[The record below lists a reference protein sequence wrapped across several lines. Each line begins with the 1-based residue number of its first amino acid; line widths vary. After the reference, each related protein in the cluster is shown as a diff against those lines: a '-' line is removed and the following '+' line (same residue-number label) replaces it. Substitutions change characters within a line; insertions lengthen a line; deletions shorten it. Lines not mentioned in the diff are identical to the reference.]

1 MFKFFNKKSKKEIE
15 KKQLTSVELKL
26 KFFSHHEHA
35 WIIQS
40 NFLRRNFDMFL
51 DILPENV
58 LKFVVN
64 EEVLFIKTNGK
75 YAFSVAPKSHVI
87 VIFPEIYQALNSFHF
102 DRGFMVIAHELGHI
116 ISGHSKGVH
125 DPLEAQVEADRF
137 AIQLG
142 YERELEQFLEEQPES
157 IEKRTRLAYLTSYV
171 FSKMA

>member
-1 MFKFFNKKSKKEIE
+1 MFKFFTKTHKKET
-15 KKQLTSVELKL
+15 KNQLSKTELKL
-26 KFFSHHEHA
+26 KFFSHTEHQ

-40 NFLRRNFDMFL
+40 NFIRRNFDMFL
-51 DILPENV
+51 DILPQNV
-58 LKFVVN
+58 LNFVVS
-64 EEVLFIKTNGK
+64 EEVLFVKTNGK

-87 VIFPEIYQALNSFHF
+87 VIFPEIYQALNSFNF
-102 DRGFMVIAHELGHI
+102 DRGFMIIAHELGHI
-116 ISGHSKGVH
+116 ISGHSKVNV

-142 YERELEQFLEEQPES
+142 YERELEMFLEEQPES